1 MIRFYTV
8 LNTPIVGV
16 QPFSVVERHDFL
28 DVLGS
33 IANPVGAVISGV
45 SNILSGHEANETN
58 KEIAAGNVQMQRET
72 NAQNAQLQ
80 REVNAQ
86 NYRMMQEQNAFNLDM
101 WNKNNQYNSP
111 QAQVNRLLQAGVN
124 PAYFFG
130 QGGQSSPVSSVGVTP
145 AESSQMVSPHNDFRM
160 PPYDFSFV
168 GQATN
173 AFQQSQ
179 LMNAQRHNVDANT
192 ANVQQQTM
200 ENYKSMYHRINFL
213 REQAKKTGVEGQ
225 MARTMLTFEQA
236 VQGQRISSVFN
247 DVRLQEQQFKQN
259 KLNLELGEL
268 QKALYNIQVAYAPN
282 LNEAQLRQYYQVG
295 EQIKAQ
301 IGLYAAQGKFLNEQR
316 LHEAEKRLGTIID
329 NGLKGLSFQ
338 VQNETKHAAIGLLN
352 SQFSQNLSREILL
365 DNEVRDYNKN
375 WWNRTIGGYLNGT
388 SATNA
393 ALLKLLLN

>member
-1 MIRFYTV
+1 MIRFYNV

-16 QPFSVVERHDFL
+16 QPFSVVERHDL
-28 DVLGS
+28 LGVLGT
-33 IANPVGAVISGV
+33 IANPVGSAISGI
-45 SNILSGHEANETN
+45 SNIIAGHQANETN

-80 REVNAQ
+80 REINAL
-86 NYRMMQEQNAFNLDM
+86 NYRMMQEQNAFNVDM

-111 QAQVNRLLQAGVN
+111 QAQVTRLLQAGVN

-130 QGGQSSPVSSVGVTP
+130 QGGQSSQVSSVGVTP
-145 AESSQMVSPHNDFRM
+145 AESPQMVAPHNDFRM
-160 PPYDFSFV
+160 PPYDFSFI
-168 GQATN
+168 GHSTN
-173 AFQQSQ
+173 AFLQSQ

-192 ANVQQQTM
+192 ANIQQQTM

-213 REQAKKTGVEGQ
+213 REQAKKTGIEGQ

-268 QKALYNIQVAYAPN
+268 QKALYNIQVAYAPK
-282 LNEAQLRQYYQVG
+282 LNDAQLRQYYQVG
-295 EQIKAQ
+295 QQIMAQ
-301 IGLYAAQGKFLNEQR
+301 IGLYAAQGRFLDEQS

-329 NGLKGLSFQ
+329 NGMKGLSYD
-338 VQNETKHAAIGLLN
+338 VQKQTKHAAIGLLN
-352 SQFSQNLSREILL
+352 SQYSQNLSREYLL
-365 DNEVRDYNKN
+365 NREAADYDVN

-393 ALLKLLLN
+393 ALLKLLLK